1 MTPAERLVVRF
12 EAAWSAADMAQE
24 LADTCSADLHYED
37 PLTFKGP
44 LHGPGALAEHAGR
57 LRTAA
62 PDARVEGTGPRLT
75 DGRFVAAP
83 VRLIGT
89 HTGELEA
96 FPPTGRELVVH
107 AVLYCELDAARTRL
121 WRVRA
126 FFLIA
131 AIVVGVAARPRAHG
145 ARIRAGVGWRHRSRR
160 PPRPARTRRAG
171 SGALGMTNRGLA
183 C

>member
-1 MTPAERLVVRF
+1 MTAAERLVVRF
-12 EAAWSAADMAQE
+12 EAAWSAAEMAQE
-24 LADTCSADLHYED
+24 FADTCAADLHYED

-57 LRTAA
+57 LRPAA

-89 HTGELEA
+89 HTGELET

-107 AVLYCELDAARTRL
+107 AILYCELDEARTRL

-126 FFLIA
+126 FFDLYDAATQLGVLPKPGSVGQKALMLIR
-131 AIVVGVAARPRAHG
+131 GFGLRAT
-145 ARIRAGVGWRHRSRR
+145 S
-160 PPRPARTRRAG
+160 
-171 SGALGMTNRGLA
+171 
-183 C
+183 

>member
-1 MTPAERLVVRF
+1 VTPAELLVVRF

-24 LADTCSADLHYED
+24 LADTCSSDLHYED

-44 LHGPGALAEHAGR
+44 LHGPGALAAHAGR

-83 VRLIGT
+83 VKLLGT
-89 HTGELEA
+89 HTGEIES
-96 FPPTGRELVVH
+96 FPPTGRELTVH

-121 WRVRA
+121 WRVRV
-126 FFLIA
+126 FFDLYDA
-131 AIVVGVAARPRAHG
+131 ATQLGVL
-145 ARIRAGVGWRHRSRR
+145 
-160 PPRPARTRRAG
+160 PRPGT
-171 SGALGMTNRGLA
+171 LGQKAMLLMRGFGFRPTP
-183 C
+183 

>member
-24 LADTCSADLHYED
+24 FADTCSSDLHYED

-44 LHGPGALAEHAGR
+44 LQGPTALAAHAGR

-62 PDARVEGTGPRLT
+62 PDARVEGTGPRLS

-83 VRLIGT
+83 VKLLGT
-89 HTGELEA
+89 HSGELEG

-107 AVLYCELDAARTRL
+107 AVLYCELDEARTRL

-126 FFLIA
+126 FFDLYDA
-131 AIVVGVAARPRAHG
+131 ATQLGVLPKPGTLGQKAMLLMRGFGYRAT
-145 ARIRAGVGWRHRSRR
+145 S
-160 PPRPARTRRAG
+160 
-171 SGALGMTNRGLA
+171 
-183 C
+183 